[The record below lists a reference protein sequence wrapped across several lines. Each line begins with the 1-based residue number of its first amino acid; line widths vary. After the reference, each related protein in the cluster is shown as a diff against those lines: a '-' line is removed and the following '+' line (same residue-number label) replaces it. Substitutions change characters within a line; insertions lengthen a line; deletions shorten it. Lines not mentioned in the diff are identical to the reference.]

1 MGLWKWDGG
10 RSVVIE
16 LWNDGR
22 GRTQRAVG
30 LDNFE
35 MMAGIIC
42 GLGGG
47 GEAVPSGIGFQ
58 VLAGT
63 LHRRTIMLIWVGVLN
78 VAEALI
84 LILMAQVT
92 EQSERRVENSKAP
105 EAFAAVVEKSE
116 SWAAPPMDGGSMC
129 DATLLIE
136 E

>member
-16 LWNDGR
+16 LWDDGWSWKQW
-22 GRTQRAVG
+22 TVG
-30 LDNFE
+30 LNNFE

-47 GEAVPSGIGFQ
+47 DEAVPGRVGFQ

-92 EQSERRVENSKAP
+92 EQSERRVEHSKAP